1 MQFISTDK
9 KFEVFG
15 QFAIAHSRRWGG
27 RPGCPGALTGTSW
40 RWVWGFGLGMG
51 TFGQI
56 TSGRDGGGGDD
67 DRIASWPG
75 SEGV

>member
-27 RPGCPGALTGTSW
+27 RPGCPGALPGTSW
-40 RWVWGFGLGMG
+40 RWVRGFGQGMVRLVK
-51 TFGQI
+51 QQ
-56 TSGRDGGGGDD
+56 
-67 DRIASWPG
+67 A
-75 SEGV
+75 GVMVGVGMI